1 VAVTEGSPAEAA
13 NIRKGDVIL
22 EVEGQKVTSPTVFA
36 ELVQENMGKDILIL
50 KVMRHRNI
58 VTAGVPLR

>member
-1 VAVTEGSPAEAA
+1 MAVTEGSPAEAA

-50 KVMRHRNI
+50 KVMRQGKI